1 MSIRRIIDWAIEQA
15 DGDMVGTIAS
25 DFYQL
30 AGDDHNWMYA
40 CDVDIGQPEV
50 LRKVPVA
57 TNNRE
62 LVYAQIGKA
71 VSLRRMGASGWCIV
85 GLAKTCRGLGHL
97 MYVSFDED
105 IATVMDTT
113 WYGYRTRLLTL
124 GELDTYGGFGKVPF
138 GAMGRFDGLG
148 NLLAIL
154 NAG

>member
-124 GELDTYGGFGKVPF
+124 GELDTYGDFGKVPF